1 MADDLSEGDIGLTDL
16 SLSQSPPNP
25 RLRAIG
31 RIPSA
36 AGSQPSLGLGI
47 PSSARMMN
55 GQLKASSS
63 PDLAERPLPDVNDN
77 TLTVNPRRLV
87 SRSKTLRM
95 PRRMH
100 RTQLSLD
107 GLLMGTEKVAKLRRW
122 ILSLITVNFD
132 LEVGPKITSIY
143 PPLRL
148 THAEAQNIAFSSF
161 PDSSHFEDGS
171 QTHSFRIR
179 MRGPV
184 DGESWDTEAIRPS
197 TADGFIYGF
206 SCFTRTKDGGS
217 KRGYQQTSIVILSHL
232 AYPSLFYTLVSKLA
246 PSFMTHGGPMLEA
259 ACHNVANWPDPT
271 PGTIL
276 ELGFLGTVIHVELPE
291 AIEMQQSMSTL
302 SPGRV
307 IETDIQILASICPSD
322 PPILDHFAAVISH
335 MWSIWEC
342 LVLSEPIL
350 VFGFSSVTT
359 SRVVWWLRDLLRP
372 VSLRNRGNPPGR
384 SPNDPVQIPLS
395 GDFRPF
401 FTIHDT
407 DHTALV
413 NPRPPQAGLL
423 IGVTNPFF
431 DKACKHWPNML
442 SLGRPE
448 TTQEKKNGPNSPSV
462 FGPIPGWRSTHK
474 RYTSRDH
481 MLLRQLEAA
490 CRGSEQAKCVAS
502 EALHQHFAARTT
514 ALLVP
519 LQRYLQTLIPT
530 PTESRSPLPTGTR
543 LKPFHDAAFFSSLK
557 AHGSVLPFKSSSKQ
571 REFYEQQFYFL
582 PSAVLPDPLELTADA
597 DPGTFQPS
605 HVTMTFFAK
614 ISPNPSMTPFT
625 NGSSTLIATL
635 ESSASARVFGLSVAS
650 NTESVAVWTGSSGGW
665 AWCGSCPCP

>member
-1 MADDLSEGDIGLTDL
+1 MADDLSEADIGLIDL
-16 SLSQSPPNP
+16 SSSQLSSKP
-25 RLRAIG
+25 RLPAFG

-36 AGSQPSLGLGI
+36 GGSQPSLGLGI
-47 PSSARMMN
+47 PSSASMMN

-63 PDLAERPLPDVNDN
+63 PDLAERPLPDPNDN
-77 TLTVNPRRLV
+77 LAANPRRRV
-87 SRSKTLRM
+87 SRSKTVRV

-107 GLLMGTEKVAKLRRW
+107 GLLMGTEKIAKLRRW
-122 ILSLITVNFD
+122 ILSLVTGEWLFWHKRDV
-132 LEVGPKITSIY
+132 
-143 PPLRL
+143 
-148 THAEAQNIAFSSF
+148 AFSSF
-161 PDSSHFEDGS
+161 PDSSQFEDGS

-179 MRGPV
+179 LHGPV
-184 DGESWDTEAIRPS
+184 DGEAWETESIRPS

-206 SCFTRTKDGGS
+206 SCFTRTKDAGS

-291 AIEMQQSMSTL
+291 VIEIQQSMSAL

-322 PPILDHFAAVISH
+322 PPILDQFAAVISH

-350 VFGFSSVTT
+350 VFGSSSVTT
-359 SRVVWWLRDLLRP
+359 SRAVWWLRDLLRP
-372 VSLRNRGNPPGR
+372 
-384 SPNDPVQIPLS
+384 IPLS

-401 FTIHDT
+401 FTIHDA
-407 DHTALV
+407 DHTALI

-423 IGVTNPFF
+423 VGVTNPFF

-442 SLGRPE
+442 RLGRPE
-448 TTQEKKNGPNSPSV
+448 TAQEKKNGPNSPAA
-462 FGPIPGWRSTHK
+462 FGPLPGWRSTHK

-481 MLLRQLEAA
+481 TLLRQLEVA
-490 CRGSEQAKCVAS
+490 CQGSEQSKYVAS
-502 EALHQHFAARTT
+502 EALRQHFAARTT

-530 PTESRSPLPTGTR
+530 PSESRSPLPNGAR

-557 AHGSVLPFKSSSKQ
+557 AHGSPLPFKSSSKQ
-571 REFYEQQFYFL
+571 PQFYFL
-582 PSAVLPDPLELTADA
+582 PSAVLPEPLELAADA
-597 DPGTFQPS
+597 VPGTFQPS
-605 HVTMTFFAK
+605 HVTMTFLAK

-635 ESSASARVFGLSVAS
+635 ESSASARVFGLSVGS
-650 NTESVAVWTGSSGGW
+650 NIESVAVRTGSSGGW
-665 AWCGSCPCP
+665 EG